1 MMSIPK
7 WLYTPNISVKTS
19 TYLMIA
25 VAELALLL
33 FVWWMSTVKMNPSPI
48 DIMYAFPRLLEINFP
63 HHLLISFILTL
74 KAVMYSA
81 VISLSLAYFT
91 KFAIGLPLGMFFAT
105 CRFMG
110 LSGVIYIFTMSFDG
124 GETLK
129 LSLLVFSMSVFLT
142 TSMIEVVWNIPPKN
156 YDLAKSLKLGPL
168 ETLYEVVILGTA
180 HKMFDCLGQN
190 IAISWMMLAT
200 VEGTVRSGGGIGILL
215 KDQEKHFHLAEVF
228 AMQIV
233 ILVTGMCLYY
243 SIRYIKRAFCP
254 YSILTSG
261 TTHEL

>member
-1 MMSIPK
+1 MS
-7 WLYTPNISVKTS
+7 LLAGLFTPNVPISNRKYIT
-19 TYLMIA
+19 IA
-25 VAELALLL
+25 VIELSLIILM
-33 FVWWMSTVKMNPSPI
+33 WWFSTVKMNPSPI
-48 DIMYAFPRLLEINFP
+48 DILYAFPTLLEINFP

-74 KAVMYSA
+74 KAVGYSA
-81 VISLSLAYFT
+81 VISLCLAYFS

-124 GETLK
+124 GESLK
-129 LSLLVFSMSVFLT
+129 LALLVFSMSVFLT
-142 TSMIEVVWNIPPKN
+142 TSMIEVVWSIPPKN
-156 YDLAKSLKLGPL
+156 YDLAKSLRMSPM

-233 ILVTGMCLYY
+233 ILITGMFLYY
-243 SIRYIKRAFCP
+243 SIKSLKQFFCP
-254 YSILTSG
+254 YAISLTG
-261 TTHEL
+261 AAHEL